1 MSPMIL
7 ISVLE
12 RSRGIRGVIT
22 GREGAKCVKKR
33 GQSRTVEAGN
43 TLAILGEE
51 ESPQPALELPCCGQK
66 QGVREVEED
75 DTALI

>member
-1 MSPMIL
+1 MSWKG
-7 ISVLE
+7 LE
-12 RSRGIRGVIT
+12 VFGSYNW
-22 GREGAKCVKKR
+22 EGGDAKCVQKR

-43 TLAILGEE
+43 TLAMLGEE